1 MKGYDLFIAVGQV
14 EDRFI
19 EESEQEQSLKAETKR
34 VYSTWIKCGAAAA
47 CLLVC
52 LIGLSVW
59 KKNGNVSEREVVNC
73 YTGEN
78 TEYYEKNTQEDSA
91 KFMEKLEGTLAF
103 LPLITES
110 DFIFSDWA
118 NPTEKMRISSPYDT
132 ARNHFEVDFAG
143 TKGDS
148 VYAVFDG
155 EITEVGFSEIEG
167 NYIVL
172 VLEGETRVIY
182 GHLEKMMVSVG
193 QMVNKGEQIATLGQ
207 TGQATG
213 PCLSLK
219 VMVEG
224 EAVNPLK

>member
-91 KFMEKLEGTLAF
+91 NTGVFASYNRKRFYFFGLGKPYGKNANLF
-103 LPLITES
+103 PL
-110 DFIFSDWA
+110 
-118 NPTEKMRISSPYDT
+118 
-132 ARNHFEVDFAG
+132 
-143 TKGDS
+143 
-148 VYAVFDG
+148 
-155 EITEVGFSEIEG
+155 
-167 NYIVL
+167 
-172 VLEGETRVIY
+172 
-182 GHLEKMMVSVG
+182 
-193 QMVNKGEQIATLGQ
+193 
-207 TGQATG
+207 
-213 PCLSLK
+213 
-219 VMVEG
+219 
-224 EAVNPLK
+224 

>member
-1 MKGYDLFIAVGQV
+1 MKGYDLFVAVGQV

-34 VYSTWIKCGAAAA
+34 VNSIWIKYGAAAA
-47 CLLVC
+47 CFLVC

-59 KKNGNVSEREVVNC
+59 KKDGNVNEREAVNC
-73 YTGEN
+73 YIGEN
-78 TEYYEKNTQEDSA
+78 TEYYEKNTREDSA
-91 KFMEKLEGTLAF
+91 KFMEKLEDTLAF

-110 DFIFSDWA
+110 DFIFADWA
-118 NPTEKMRISSPYDT
+118 NPTGKMRISSPYDT

-193 QMVNKGEQIATLGQ
+193 QRVNKGEQIATLGQ